1 MVVVV
6 GHFQESVS
14 AHARRAERS
23 RRGGRWIGVVEA
35 RGEFGPQEINQ
46 LELERDAVGAF
57 VHELKKTH
65 RTSTATLTHD
75 PLY

>member
-1 MVVVV
+1 MDP
-6 GHFQESVS
+6 GSVWW
-14 AHARRAERS
+14 RRAES
-23 RRGGRWIGVVEA
+23 FE
-35 RGEFGPQEINQ
+35 EINQ
-46 LELERDAVGAF
+46 LELEEMAVGAF

>member
-1 MVVVV
+1 MVVV

-23 RRGGRWIGVVEA
+23 RRGGNWIGVMEA

-46 LELERDAVGAF
+46 LELERDAV
-57 VHELKKTH
+57 
-65 RTSTATLTHD
+65 R
-75 PLY
+75 LYMS